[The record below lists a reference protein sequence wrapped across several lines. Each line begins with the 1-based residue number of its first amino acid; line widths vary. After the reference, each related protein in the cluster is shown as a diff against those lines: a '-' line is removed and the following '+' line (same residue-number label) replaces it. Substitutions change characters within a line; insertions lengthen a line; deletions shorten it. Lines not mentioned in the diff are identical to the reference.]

1 MIAILEEQKV
11 VTKKGGTMRLGSY
24 PCDLRPGTLAARLY
38 GKPTI
43 YERHR
48 HRFEFNPDY
57 RERLEAAGLVVSG
70 TSPDG
75 LLAEIIELPQHPFF
89 IASQFHPEFLSKPTR
104 PHPLFAGFIAAAL
117 ERRKNS

>member
-1 MIAILEEQKV
+1 
-11 VTKKGGTMRLGSY
+11 MRLGSY
-24 PCDLRPGTLAARLY
+24 PCKVVKGSKAYKAYGTERVD
-38 GKPTI
+38 
-43 YERHR
+43 ERHR